1 MDSKEENARIGI
13 ADMAFNVL
21 TNTPR
26 HKTVEGITIKQKREL
41 GKFSFQEYELMSENP
56 RVKNMIARS
65 LDNMDVKKLTEVV
78 TIAKGYKKQTSK
90 DKRLANAL
98 PIQLVIPAFLKD
110 SPARARPATAR
121 PATSQLR
128 IDRLPLEVLDKIK
141 GDLKYLLDYDL
152 YEWVPVDKLDNF
164 SLSTNYKAIN
174 YLKKNRT
181 RINYRGL
188 SANTNPKAIELL
200 RAQIEK
206 EDDEEMREI
215 REMREMREIR
225 EMREMRE
232 KSQGSQGSQG
242 SRSSRSSRGSRS
254 SRSSR
259 SSQGSQG
266 SQGSIDR
273 IDWTALSKNPNA
285 IKLLKAQ
292 ILKEKTPGVTKRINW
307 VAFCCNPHPETIG
320 ILKKK
325 MKEDMAN
332 IELYR
337 PELYIHW
344 SSLSRNT
351 SNEAIAFLKK
361 NRDNIDWWV
370 LSGNTN
376 PEAIK
381 LLKAFIFE
389 NPENP
394 NIAAANED
402 NLLRVDW
409 YSICRNENA
418 MDIIKVVKTDAD
430 LMKWGAFMSN
440 TNLEAIKI
448 IDQKIKE
455 DPSKIFWAELSR
467 NPSAIAI
474 LLANPGNIHWYTF
487 SVNTNNTMPGAMEL
501 LMEKMKVDVNGNILD
516 WDKLSANTSIFKVRL
531 G

>member
-1 MDSKEENARIGI
+1 MYRVSPKKPDSKEEKVRTII
-13 ADMAFNVL
+13 ANRAFNVL
-21 TNTPR
+21 TNTPL
-26 HKTVEGITIKQKREL
+26 HKTVEGLTIKQKREL
-41 GKFSFQEYELMSENP
+41 RKFSFQEYELMRENP

-65 LDNMDVKKLTEVV
+65 LDNMDVKKLTEIVI
-78 TIAKGYKKQTSK
+78 IAEGYKKEIESASIK
-90 DKRLANAL
+90 DKRLANTL

-110 SPARARPATAR
+110 SPARARPAT
-121 PATSQLR
+121 PQLR

-152 YEWVPVDKLDNF
+152 YEWVPADKLDNF
-164 SLSTNYKAIN
+164 SLSTNYNAIN
-174 YLKKNRT
+174 YLKKNKT

-206 EDDEEMREI
+206 EEMRD
-215 REMREMREIR
+215 
-225 EMREMRE
+225 
-232 KSQGSQGSQG
+232 KSKGSQGSQGSQG
-242 SRSSRSSRGSRS
+242 SRGSV
-254 SRSSR
+254 
-259 SSQGSQG
+259 
-266 SQGSIDR
+266 DR

-285 IKLLKAQ
+285 MKLLKAQ
-292 ILKEKTPGVTKRINW
+292 ILKEKNPGVTKRINW
-307 VAFCCNPHPETIG
+307 EAFCCNPHPETIS
-320 ILKKK
+320 ILKEK
-325 MKEDMAN
+325 MKEDKTNM
-332 IELYR
+332 ELYR

-351 SNEAIAFLKK
+351 SNEAIAFLSLKK

-394 NIAAANED
+394 NLAEAITD
-402 NLLRVDW
+402 NFPRVDW

-418 MDIIKVVKTDAD
+418 MDIIKVVKTQAD

-448 IDQKIKE
+448 IEDKIKE

-474 LLANPGNIHWYTF
+474 LLANPGNIRWYTF
-487 SVNTNNTMPGAMEL
+487 SANTNNTMPGAMEL
-501 LMEKMKVDVNGNILD
+501 LMEKMKEDVNGNILD
-516 WDKLSANTSIFKVRL
+516 WDKLSANTSIFKVML

>member
-78 TIAKGYKKQTSK
+78 TIAKGYKKQIETLSSK

-152 YEWVPVDKLDNF
+152 YEWVPADKLDNF

-174 YLKKNRT
+174 YLKKNRI

-206 EDDEEMREI
+206 EDEED
-215 REMREMREIR
+215 
-225 EMREMRE
+225 MREMRE
-232 KSQGSQGSQG
+232 K
-242 SRSSRSSRGSRS
+242 SRSSRSSRGSR
-254 SRSSR
+254 
-259 SSQGSQG
+259 GSQG
-266 SQGSIDR
+266 SRGSRGSIDR